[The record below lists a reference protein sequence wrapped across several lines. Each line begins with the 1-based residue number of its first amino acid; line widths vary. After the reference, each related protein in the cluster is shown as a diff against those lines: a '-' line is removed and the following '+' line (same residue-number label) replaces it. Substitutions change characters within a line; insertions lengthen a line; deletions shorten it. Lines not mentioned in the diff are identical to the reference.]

1 MLFRESLLVH
11 CDNETKNLNA
21 SVCVCVYVCVWGVG
35 GGCRFF
41 FNDNACGLY
50 SYHSTV

>member
-21 SVCVCVYVCVWGVG
+21 SVCVFG
-35 GGCRFF
+35 GGEGRMQVFF
-41 FNDNACGLY
+41 
-50 SYHSTV
+50 